1 MTRAF
6 GPLAC
11 PALAGAICTLS
22 LIGCEDL
29 ERETVDRV
37 TPHDATAWSSRED
50 CQNLVADR
58 AETSRPPRVATWNIR
73 YFPDSVEEEQSDADE
88 ATDVPWVAC
97 AIASLDVDV
106 LVVQEI
112 KNSEAGLAKQQE
124 LIQELNELTGG
135 SWRIEVD
142 QCAPAEVQHPGFVFD
157 ENRVRAEAFREISA
171 MSPDPVCSNHISPGF
186 GGYFSIDGGPDFHL
200 IAVHAATGSSEKSY
214 GERLFTVDSM
224 AAVTADAI
232 AMNGDTDV
240 VFAGDFNT
248 VGCEECDPPLSRDEE
263 IAKIAQAASEMASP
277 LRLLAATEQCT
288 RFAED
293 SPLIDHVL
301 VSADMTEVAANAEA
315 RVGGICEETS
325 CGRQL
330 NWLEDAYDRLSDHC
344 PVVVDLAAD
353 DDDP

>member
-1 MTRAF
+1 MMRARRAYS
-6 GPLAC
+6 PLALAVS
-11 PALAGAICTLS
+11 ALALV
-22 LIGCEDL
+22 GCDAV

-50 CQNLVADR
+50 CQDLVASR
-58 AETSRPPRVATWNIR
+58 STVSRPPRVATWNIR
-73 YFPDSVEEEQSDADE
+73 YFPDTEEEEVTDADE

-112 KNSEAGLAKQQE
+112 KNSESGLEKQQE
-124 LIQELNELTGG
+124 LIQELNALTGG

-142 QCAPAEVQHPGFVFD
+142 QCMPAEVQHPGFIFD
-157 ENRVRAEAFREISA
+157 ESRVHGDAFREISE
-171 MSPDPVCSNHISPGF
+171 MLPDPVCSNQVSPGF
-186 GGYFSIDGGPDFHL
+186 AGYFSIDGGPDFNL
-200 IAVHAATGSSEKSY
+200 IAVHAAAGPSSGSFAK
-214 GERLFTVDSM
+214 RAFTTDAI
-224 AAVTADAI
+224 AAVTAEAI
-232 AMNGDTDV
+232 SMSGDTDV
-240 VFAGDFNT
+240 IFAGDFNS
-248 VGCEECDPPLSRDEE
+248 VGCQDCDPVVSSDDE
-263 IAKIAQAASEMASP
+263 IAKIEQAAADVASP
-277 LRLLAATEQCT
+277 LRLLPATEKCT

-301 VSADMTEVAANAEA
+301 VSVDMSEVPQDAQAK
-315 RVGGICEETS
+315 VGGICEETS

-344 PVVVDLAAD
+344 PVVVELAAE